1 MSPFIGFCKD
11 LSEHPPLACTFTF
24 AWLEGPMAARLC
36 SLAEEHDWKTWPAGR
51 LFGEE
56 GEYRWQRTATGHIH
70 AVLLMDKGEPPDWCI
85 GERVPLEIVTEC
97 SPRIL
102 WGEPDSS
109 RPGRWYAPELPRHQ
123 TYPLEMQEEASPCL
137 FIRRYRAE
145 NLGYFERCLAVA
157 LLKDEEKTCRP

>member
-1 MSPFIGFCKD
+1 MSPLIGFCKD
-11 LSEHPPLACTFTF
+11 LSEHPPLACTFSF

-85 GERVPLEIVTEC
+85 VGSGSLWRLSQNAAHVYFGGNPIRAGQADGTPRNFPSTRPIPLRCRKRLHPV
-97 SPRIL
+97 
-102 WGEPDSS
+102 
-109 RPGRWYAPELPRHQ
+109 
-123 TYPLEMQEEASPCL
+123 CL
-137 FIRRYRAE
+137 FVVIERKI
-145 NLGYFERCLAVA
+145 LGILNDV
-157 LLKDEEKTCRP
+157 LLLLC